1 MDRAYPIGQMLNHC
15 AHLARQYMDRQL
27 RDYQVTPVQSFA
39 LIYLHRQEGAAEEV
53 TQRDLERELR
63 LKAPTVNGLVDRMV
77 EKGFITRATSRTDG
91 RCRVLSLSEKG
102 REAVETF
109 QAAARRSE
117 ELIHAEFSDQ
127 EEQLLREL
135 LTRLIANLENEV
147 TKG

>member
-1 MDRAYPIGQMLNHC
+1 MECASSLGQLLNHC

-39 LIYLHRQEGAAEEV
+39 LIYLHGQEGTAEV
-53 TQRDLERELR
+53 NQRDLERELR
-63 LKAPTVNGLVDRMV
+63 LKAPTVNGIVDRMA
-77 EKGFITRATSRTDG
+77 EKGLITRTTSRTDG
-91 RCRVLSLSEKG
+91 RCRVLELSGKG
-102 REAVETF
+102 REAVEGF

-117 ELIHAEFSDQ
+117 ELFRAELSDR
-127 EEQLLREL
+127 EEEVLRDL